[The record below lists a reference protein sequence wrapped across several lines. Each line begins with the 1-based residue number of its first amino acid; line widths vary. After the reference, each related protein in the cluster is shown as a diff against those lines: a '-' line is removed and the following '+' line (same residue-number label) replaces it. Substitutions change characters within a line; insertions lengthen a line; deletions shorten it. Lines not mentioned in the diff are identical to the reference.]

1 MNIMGIVMRRRSSH
15 CFGRRFLRAGA
26 WVLLA
31 ATVLPGRPGWAQAG
45 VTERLIR
52 IGGVMDLEGRSRG
65 LGLGMK
71 AGIEA
76 AIRDQRVKGR
86 RIVFVTQNDS
96 YTPSKTIEATNAL
109 IAQRVFVMIGNVG
122 TPTAKVSLP
131 ILAEQKVPAVGFFTG
146 AGLLRGTATG
156 IVNYRA
162 SYVQETAAVIRTAIA
177 AGVKPAQICAYV
189 QNDAYGMS
197 GVAGI
202 QSALKEV
209 PGTDFMTKTLA
220 VILRQSGENPA
231 RNNLGPVGV
240 YQRNTFT
247 SRSGYLSLKN
257 WEELSKVPCKVVVTV
272 GTYNAISKFAAY
284 SRYKGEDWIIS
295 AVSFTGAGN
304 FHKALADANISD
316 RVIMTQVV
324 PSLDSTLP
332 IVAEARQRLGEQFGW
347 VSLEGYIVG
356 KLWLRT
362 IQNVQCSITRQKFLN
377 AVLGR
382 KFDLGG
388 LKLDFSN
395 DNQGSDLV
403 ILTNLSPDGFKPM
416 SVSAWDAMMR

>member
-1 MNIMGIVMRRRSSH
+1 MNIMSIVMRRRSSR

-26 WVLLA
+26 WLLLA

-131 ILAEQKVPAVGFFTG
+131 ILAGQKVPAVGFFTG

-284 SRYKGEDWIIS
+284 SRYKGENWIIS

-362 IQNVQCSITRQKFLN
+362 IQNVQGSITRQKFLN